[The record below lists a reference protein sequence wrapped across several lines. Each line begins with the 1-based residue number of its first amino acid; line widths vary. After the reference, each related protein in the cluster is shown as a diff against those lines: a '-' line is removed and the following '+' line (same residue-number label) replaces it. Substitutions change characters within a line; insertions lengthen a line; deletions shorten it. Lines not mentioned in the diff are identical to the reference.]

1 VGYVDDDRRK
11 WGQWIGGRP
20 VLGPISKLPEIAR
33 SREVE
38 QLLFAIPRMPA
49 ERLREILAA
58 CAELKLSYKIL
69 PVSFAYLNDRADLK
83 ALSDLSPDHLLPRHE
98 VQFDDAELDGLVR
111 GRRILVTGAAGS
123 IGSEPAGR
131 SPHTRRRG
139 WCSPTST
146 RTTSTSSTDTCAT
159 CTPSCGSTRRSSTSA
174 TRPASSSCCAIA
186 GLRT

>member
-1 VGYVDDDRRK
+1 
-11 WGQWIGGRP
+11 P
-20 VLGPISKLPEIAR
+20 VLGPISKLPQIAR

-111 GRRILVTGAAGS
+111 GRRILVTGT
-123 IGSEPAGR
+123 AGR
-131 SPHTRRRG
+131 
-139 WCSPTST
+139 W
-146 RTTSTSSTDTCAT
+146 
-159 CTPSCGSTRRSSTSA
+159 
-174 TRPASSSCCAIA
+174 
-186 GLRT
+186 